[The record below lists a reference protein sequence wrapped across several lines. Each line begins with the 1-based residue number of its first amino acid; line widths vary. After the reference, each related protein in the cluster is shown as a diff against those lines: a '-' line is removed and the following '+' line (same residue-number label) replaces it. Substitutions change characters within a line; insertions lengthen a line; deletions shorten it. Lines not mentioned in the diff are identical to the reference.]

1 MDMQELTGRKRG
13 TRGTIA
19 TICGLTL
26 YVLMLIVATLA
37 ANALAA
43 AIVGCLAV
51 SALLLLTLGS
61 IHRERTRVEKSVKEV
76 HKTYNTIIAALM
88 SAVGLRDDMSASHA
102 RRVSDLA
109 SIVAQQMGVRN
120 KDVQLI
126 QRAAILADIGKTEV
140 VESILSKAGELSE
153 EEWTEMQRHP
163 ELGSKTL
170 AEIFGFNDAAEI
182 VLAHHERFDGQ
193 GYPNHLKG
201 EDIPLGSRI
210 YTVAEAYIAM
220 TSDRPHRKK
229 MPHEMAMQ
237 EVLRN
242 SLTQFDPDVVRAFV
256 AAEEMGL
263 LGEHRGSANG
273 EVADPKAVV
282 IAGERGD

>member
-1 MDMQELTGRKRG
+1 MDMHELAGRERG
-13 TRGTIA
+13 PRGMLA
-19 TICGLTL
+19 TISGLIL
-26 YVLMLIVATLA
+26 YVVMLVVATFA

-43 AIVGCLAV
+43 TIVGCLAV

-61 IHRERTRVEKSVKEV
+61 IRRERAQVESSIRQV
-76 HKTYNTIIAALM
+76 HTTYSAIISALM
-88 SAVGLRDDMSASHA
+88 AAVGLRDDMSASHA
-102 RRVSDLA
+102 RQVSDLA

-120 KDVQLI
+120 KEVQLI

-140 VESILSKAGELSE
+140 VEGILSKAGQLSE
-153 EEWTEMQRHP
+153 EEWAEMQRHP
-163 ELGSKTL
+163 ELGSRTL

-229 MPHEMAMQ
+229 MSHESAMQ
-237 EVLRN
+237 EVVRN

-256 AAEEMGL
+256 TAEEMGL
-263 LGEHRGSANG
+263 LGERRGSTNG
-273 EVADPKAVV
+273 EFADPKAAVL
-282 IAGERGD
+282 AGERGD